1 MEEKEPERGVSYD
14 LDSVAGVLKQY
25 RFKYASEKD
34 LQRGIEE
41 VLVKHGVPY
50 QREVALGPG
59 SYLDFLVGDGVGIEV
74 KVDGSNSNVFRQ
86 LHRYAEFP
94 QVKSLILYTTRTRH
108 KAGLP
113 PTMRDKPV
121 RAIVLSAF

>member
-1 MEEKEPERGVSYD
+1 MEETKPAEPVPHDLLFVEGVF
-14 LDSVAGVLKQY
+14 KQY

-34 LQRGIEE
+34 LQQGIET
-41 VLVKHGVPY
+41 VLVKHGIPCA
-50 QREVALGPG
+50 REVRLAPG
-59 SYLDFLVGDGVGIEV
+59 SHLDFLVGDGVGIEV

-86 LHRYAEFP
+86 LHRYAEFT

-113 PTMRDKPV
+113 LTMRDKPV